1 MAARKSA
8 ARKTAKVKVK
18 RITPKQK
25 SARRKNIAV
34 ARTYKKKAAG
44 KKKAPLRGSKRKS
57 GMSAR
62 MEHELHRF
70 TTMND
75 SQLTRRLGKI
85 RNKKKLE
92 SFIKMAKWTGKRKL
106 GKLAKAR
113 MTFL

>member
-1 MAARKSA
+1 MAGRTARIKA
-8 ARKTAKVKVK
+8 K

-25 SARRKNIAV
+25 VARRKNIAI
-34 ARTYKKKAAG
+34 ARSYKKKAVS
-44 KKKAPLRGSKRKS
+44 KKKAPLKGSKRKS

-75 SQLTRRLGKI
+75 KQLRTRLGKI

-92 SFIKMAKWTGKRKL
+92 SFIKMASWTGKRKL
-106 GKLAKAR
+106 GNLAKAR
-113 MTFL
+113 LIFL